1 MDKKTTKW
9 LFFSLLFL
17 GNTVALAQ
25 ESYFNVPESDVAKAR
40 KLTVQQQFSIQD
52 YYRSLTTFDYGLGKD
67 WEIGANLLN
76 LDYYPV
82 SKQILRNDSTSE
94 RAYSPLL
101 MLNGQKIFKLPHGFH
116 VGLGA
121 QVGYNLTPTKNQRRL
136 VSYGYANLNK
146 QFYKEHYKLTAG
158 LYSGH
163 TRYLGAGPQV
173 GFQAGFEAGIF
184 YQKLHLIGDWISGQH
199 DVGQLALGLE
209 LFLSKSVPLAIG
221 WQRSNQNGTSALIVQ
236 LTYMPD

>member
-1 MDKKTTKW
+1 MNINTIK
-9 LFFSLLFL
+9 LLLFSAFFL
-17 GNTVALAQ
+17 GTTVAWAQ
-25 ESYFNVPESDVAKAR
+25 ESYFNVPESDVAKAH
-40 KLTVQQQFSIQD
+40 KFTVQQQFSIQE

-82 SKQILRNDSTSE
+82 SKRILRNDSTSE

-101 MLNGQKIFKLPHGFH
+101 TLNGQKIFKLKHGFH
-116 VGLGA
+116 IGVGA
-121 QVGYNLTPTKNQRRL
+121 QVGYNLTPDKNQRRL

-163 TRYLGAGPQV
+163 IRYLGAGPQI
-173 GFQAGFEAGIF
+173 GFQAGFEAGVL

-209 LFLSKSVPLAIG
+209 VFISKRVPVSLG
-221 WQRSNQNGTSALIVQ
+221 WQRSNQNGTSALIIQ